1 MSIRA
6 IVVDDEPLARDELRF
21 MLGQCEDVEVVGE
34 ARNAPEAQ
42 GLCDE
47 ELPDVAFLDLRMP
60 GPDGVALAETLMA
73 NHPDLKVVIV
83 SAHDEGALRAFEAR
97 VADYLLKPVR
107 LERLRQAVER
117 VRSAPAGSANGTE
130 RLDRIAVRRKEAYV
144 VLELGDVIYFEV
156 KDELVWAVTK
166 EDRFAIDKTLA
177 NLEDE
182 LDPDAFFRSH
192 RGFIVRYDRIRAIE
206 PTGAGTYQLL
216 LDHPEEPKIPLA
228 RERAKKLR
236 ERIPFSGSSNAADEK
251 QEPPPPSGTMSLQG
265 MYSYMADAGVFVD
278 CATQERW
285 PVAHEGD
292 NATLERAYGKAKIA
306 PGAPLL
312 VTVEGGLDLRPK
324 VDGRGKVK
332 TLIIQRFV
340 RTWPRETCGWMQPV
354 TLEDTTWALLELK
367 GKAITVKVND
377 KAPYLE
383 LNSKK
388 ASAYGFGGC
397 NRFFGSYETSERS

>member
-1 MSIRA
+1 MNIRA

-42 GLCDE
+42 GLCE
-47 ELPDVAFLDLRMP
+47 EEQPDVAFLDLRMP
-60 GPDGVALAETLMA
+60 GPDGVVLAETLMA

-117 VRSAPAGSANGTE
+117 VRSASAGAVSSIE
-130 RLDRIAVRRKEAYV
+130 WLERIAVRRKDAYV

-156 KDELVWAVTK
+156 KDELVWAITE

-182 LDPDAFFRSH
+182 LEPEAFFRSH
-192 RGFIVRYDRIRAIE
+192 RGFIVRCDRIRAIE

-236 ERIPFSGSSNAADEK
+236 ERIPFSG
-251 QEPPPPSGTMSLQG
+251 
-265 MYSYMADAGVFVD
+265 
-278 CATQERW
+278 
-285 PVAHEGD
+285 
-292 NATLERAYGKAKIA
+292 
-306 PGAPLL
+306 
-312 VTVEGGLDLRPK
+312 
-324 VDGRGKVK
+324 
-332 TLIIQRFV
+332 
-340 RTWPRETCGWMQPV
+340 
-354 TLEDTTWALLELK
+354 
-367 GKAITVKVND
+367 
-377 KAPYLE
+377 
-383 LNSKK
+383 
-388 ASAYGFGGC
+388 
-397 NRFFGSYETSERS
+397 